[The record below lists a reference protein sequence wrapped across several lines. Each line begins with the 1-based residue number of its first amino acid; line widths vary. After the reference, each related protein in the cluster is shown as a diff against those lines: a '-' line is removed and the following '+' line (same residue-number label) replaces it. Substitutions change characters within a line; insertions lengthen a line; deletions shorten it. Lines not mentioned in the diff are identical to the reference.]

1 MSARL
6 PPKRKIQ
13 SARNWT
19 PGISDLIRRPM
30 KLDEFVMDENI
41 ESIQKRYPKTSRVE
55 RKRSV
60 RDEITPQDRYE
71 VSKKAFDNLQ
81 RIRASQIQ
89 KFQNQCEK
97 TERNTRNA
105 KTPKCIQKQRDFT
118 KVPVKHLRDQ
128 HIIEHIVAQRND
140 DYMEVS
146 EYIPQGYV
154 ANLGALRKLPPD
166 NKLYVKSSNRV
177 FYWG

>member
-1 MSARL
+1 MTGHLA
-6 PPKRKIQ
+6 PKRKIQ

-19 PGISDLIRRPM
+19 PGVSDFIRRPM
-30 KLDEFVMDENI
+30 KLDEFVLNENI

-55 RKRSV
+55 KKTSR
-60 RDEITPQDRYE
+60 EEMTAQDKYE
-71 VSKKAFDNLQ
+71 VSKKAFENLQ
-81 RIRASQIQ
+81 RYRASQIQ

-105 KTPKCIQKQRDFT
+105 KMPKCVQKQRDFT
-118 KVPVKHLRDQ
+118 RVPVKHMRDQ
-128 HIIEHIVAQRND
+128 HLIEHIVAQRND